1 MKEGEEVQS
10 IFVSPSPSR
19 APALGGADPATKIV
33 APEVAQQLPVEP
45 PADHQVRPVG
55 LNLRERLSE
64 QEREAFR
71 RLMSSKEYRGV
82 ERQMNLFE
90 ARAEEL
96 KQKAAELVNRRSI
109 PVDEESDVGLAINV
123 LLEKKRG
130 DLRFL
135 SRAMKA
141 IENVKSRFYKAFLP
155 P

>member
-1 MKEGEEVQS
+1 MEGQ
-10 IFVSPSPSR
+10 I
-19 APALGGADPATKIV
+19 
-33 APEVAQQLPVEP
+33 
-45 PADHQVRPVG
+45 H
-55 LNLRERLSE
+55 
-64 QEREAFR
+64 
-71 RLMSSKEYRGV
+71 
-82 ERQMNLFE
+82 LFE

-109 PVDEESDVGLAINV
+109 PVDEESDVGLSINV

-141 IENVKSRFYKAFLP
+141 IENGKSRFYKAFLP